1 MIINDLIKVIC
12 INEPDISYTR
22 NKPLVVNKKYFA
34 KYEEVKLQ
42 SYGSCPV
49 YKVFDDGK
57 NLLGEYYARDFK
69 TLEENRDS
77 ILDEILT

>member
-1 MIINDLIKVIC
+1 MINDLIKVVC

-34 KYEEVKLQ
+34 VYEDVKLP
-42 SYGSCPV
+42 SYGSCPLYMV
-49 YKVFDDGK
+49 LDDDK
-57 NLLGEYYARDFK
+57 NLLGKYYARDFK